1 MVRYQLFPVKKAVL
15 DASKCLAFEDSPNG
29 VKSARAAGMQ
39 VVMVPDSRLDRD
51 RTKDATLVLDSLEN
65 FKPELFGFPPYS
77 S

>member
-1 MVRYQLFPVKKAVL
+1 MVRSQLFAVKKAVL
-15 DASKCLAFEDSPNG
+15 DASKSLAFEDSPNG
-29 VKSARAAGMQ
+29 VKSAVAAGMQ